1 MSLHEFGHDLVFAH
15 ELGFELVNL
24 LLLGII
30 ESLALSA
37 IVEGDVAVFKE
48 LFEPGVKLGGV
59 DVGLVAKVG
68 DGDLFEEMAF
78 EDGDLIGAR
87 EMTTRLVH
95 EKPPYRL
102 C

>member
-1 MSLHEFGHDLVFAH
+1 MRLHELGHDLVFAH
-15 ELGFELVNL
+15 ELGFELVDL

-30 ESLALSA
+30 EGLGLSA
-37 IVEGDVAVFKE
+37 IVEGDMTVFEE
-48 LFEPGVKLGGV
+48 LFEPGVERSWI

-68 DGDLFEEMAF
+68 DGDLLDEMAF
-78 EDGDLIGAR
+78 QDGDLIGAR